1 MGLRAFGEIV
11 SRTRRRLLFLMVLAV
26 VLGGTPFAHGASQ
39 AAPSNDNF
47 VNAQLLAGASGTTT
61 GTNVEA
67 TAEDFEP
74 DHDGEPVTHSV
85 WYKITPATGTV
96 TIDTFGSDFDTV
108 LAVYTGTSVV
118 NLTYVTSNDDDTS
131 CACAQSAVTFDSVA
145 GTTYRIAVDGFGG
158 AVGSI
163 SLHWGFTVPPPPPSN
178 DNFANA
184 TSLTGATGTKTG
196 TNVSATAETGEP
208 DHALVPTPSPAIHS
222 VWYSLRPG
230 AGTVTFDT
238 FGSDFDTVLAVYTGT
253 SVNSLTRVTSN
264 DDDPLTTQSQ
274 VTFNAAAATT
284 YWIAVDGFN
293 GGSFAETGNILLHWK
308 VPAPSLTINNVSHAE
323 GNVGTTAFSFTVTLS
338 AASTVTTAV
347 YYEIVDG
354 TATLADA
361 DYVSVLAPPNP
372 ASLVV
377 FAAGQT
383 SKTVMVLV
391 NGDTKVEPTETFT
404 VNLSAASGATIADG
418 TGVGTI
424 TNDDAATLAVTDVS
438 LAEGNVGTKA
448 FTFTVSLSAA
458 STAPVSV
465 TVASANGTATT
476 ADSDYVAV
484 PATLLTFAAGETSKT
499 VTVQVNGDS
508 TVEANETFTVNLS
521 AASGAT
527 IADASGLG
535 TIVNDDR
542 SMLTCSA
549 LSLVT
554 QEDTVGD
561 VAPACTGADPTV
573 LTYSIVSGASHGT
586 ASVVAGQLHYVPKA
600 NENGSDSFTY
610 KATARSAESPA
621 ATVTVTIV
629 PVNDVPRAVDD
640 AGFSTD
646 ADLPFAIPTSAL
658 LANDTDPDGDP
669 LSVTAAAA
677 TASTHGTVELDA
689 ELGEVIYTPDV
700 TYSGP
705 ASFTYTIADPAG
717 LTSTATVSLTVD
729 PIADADCKVRG
740 DGETGKHERFRID
753 AQLKRNREPR
763 GFVNYNP
770 RGVRFKSTRLTS
782 IACVNKMATIVGVGV
797 ADHVEVTFTLIVTDG
812 SPDQFA
818 ISWDGFSAGG
828 PVTRGKIKVD
838 GHS

>member
-1 MGLRAFGEIV
+1 
-11 SRTRRRLLFLMVLAV
+11 
-26 VLGGTPFAHGASQ
+26 
-39 AAPSNDNF
+39 
-47 VNAQLLAGASGTTT
+47 
-61 GTNVEA
+61 
-67 TAEDFEP
+67 
-74 DHDGEPVTHSV
+74 
-85 WYKITPATGTV
+85 
-96 TIDTFGSDFDTV
+96 
-108 LAVYTGTSVV
+108 
-118 NLTYVTSNDDDTS
+118 
-131 CACAQSAVTFDSVA
+131 
-145 GTTYRIAVDGFGG
+145 
-158 AVGSI
+158 
-163 SLHWGFTVPPPPPSN
+163 
-178 DNFANA
+178 
-184 TSLTGATGTKTG
+184 
-196 TNVSATAETGEP
+196 
-208 DHALVPTPSPAIHS
+208 
-222 VWYSLRPG
+222 
-230 AGTVTFDT
+230 
-238 FGSDFDTVLAVYTGT
+238 
-253 SVNSLTRVTSN
+253 
-264 DDDPLTTQSQ
+264 
-274 VTFNAAAATT
+274 
-284 YWIAVDGFN
+284 
-293 GGSFAETGNILLHWK
+293 
-308 VPAPSLTINNVSHAE
+308 
-323 GNVGTTAFSFTVTLS
+323 
-338 AASTVTTAV
+338 
-347 YYEIVDG
+347 
-354 TATLADA
+354 
-361 DYVSVLAPPNP
+361 
-372 ASLVV
+372 
-377 FAAGQT
+377 
-383 SKTVMVLV
+383 
-391 NGDTKVEPTETFT
+391 
-404 VNLSAASGATIADG
+404 
-418 TGVGTI
+418 VGTI
-424 TNDDAATLAVTDVS
+424 VNDDAATLAVTDVS

-448 FTFTVSLSAA
+448 FTFTVSLSAPSAAPVSVTVASANGTATTADSDYVAVAATLLTFAAGETSKTVTVLVNGDTTVEPNETFTVNLSLPTGGATIADATGVGTIVNDDAAPLPLLSINDVSHAEGDSGATAFLFTVSLSAA

-561 VAPACTGADPTV
+561 VAPACTGADPSV